1 MSLDFSE
8 SLLVLGAL
16 VAAAAALSGLFRG
29 SILNASVLAVAA
41 GVVLAA
47 FDVVSVDSESDTVRH
62 AIELALILTL
72 FSDGLVVERE
82 VLGKHWGPPA
92 RALII
97 AMPITMGLIALG
109 AKLLFPTLDWVE
121 CFLLGAVLAPT
132 DPVVTST
139 VVTARRVPRVVRHTL
154 NLESGLNDGLAL
166 PFVLFF
172 LALAIPNADA
182 FSAAGELI
190 GEVAVG
196 AAIGFALAYMAGRVL
211 QRLPGGGLAHN
222 YEGVYALGLALLAY
236 GLADVTWGNGLIAA
250 FVAGVALAVAEHD
263 IPDAF
268 SVFNENVGAVFQAIT
283 FFLFGALIVDTP
295 WDKGVLVLLA
305 FIVFTLLIARPV
317 AVLLALAGTRLPQ
330 PEKLF
335 IAWFGPKGVASMLF
349 ALLVLNSA
357 VPHHELVFETAS
369 FVIIASIVA
378 HGLTDTVGT
387 RWLERRTS
395 TPGSPH
401 GKVVDSTV

>member
-1 MSLDFSE
+1 M
-8 SLLVLGAL
+8 
-16 VAAAAALSGLFRG
+16 
-29 SILNASVLAVAA
+29 
-41 GVVLAA
+41 
-47 FDVVSVDSESDTVRH
+47 
-62 AIELALILTL
+62 ILTL

-82 VLGKHWGPPA
+82 LLGKHWGPPA

-109 AKLLFPTLDWVE
+109 ARLLFPTLDWVE

-139 VVTARRVPRVVRHTL
+139 VVTARRVPGVVRHTL

-182 FSAAGELI
+182 FAAGAELI

-263 IPDAF
+263 IPEAF

-317 AVLLALAGTRLPQ
+317 AVLLALAGTRRPQ
-330 PEKLF
+330 AGEALHRLVRPQGRRLDAVRAAGAELGGTPPRAPVRDGLVRDHRF
-335 IAWFGPKGVASMLF
+335 DRRPRPDRHRGHALAGAAHVDPGVPARRGRGLDR
-349 ALLVLNSA
+349 LNA
-357 VPHHELVFETAS
+357 
-369 FVIIASIVA
+369 
-378 HGLTDTVGT
+378 
-387 RWLERRTS
+387 RR
-395 TPGSPH
+395 
-401 GKVVDSTV
+401 